1 MKRVLL
7 DLINDILINDH
18 TPEEWLRLERE
29 VDELLEQSSEE
40 NIQKFVDSGAGEMLD
55 MICSGIRN
63 MSNNN

>member
-18 TPEEWLRLERE
+18 TPEEWLCLERE

>member
-29 VDELLEQSSEE
+29 VDELLEQSSED